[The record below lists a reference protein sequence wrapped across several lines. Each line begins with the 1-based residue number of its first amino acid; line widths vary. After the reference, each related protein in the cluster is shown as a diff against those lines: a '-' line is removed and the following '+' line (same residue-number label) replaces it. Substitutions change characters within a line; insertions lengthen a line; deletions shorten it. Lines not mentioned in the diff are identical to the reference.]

1 MRLESQAIPVS
12 QPSPSF
18 SEFLTRLRS
27 SANPETTERKRPRL
41 SLGLGGGGGANRS
54 LFGLVNST
62 LKQAKVENEKNEKGD
77 AVSTK
82 ERYIRY
88 VLI

>member
-1 MRLESQAIPVS
+1 M
-12 QPSPSF
+12 
-18 SEFLTRLRS
+18 
-27 SANPETTERKRPRL
+27 